1 MRHNPDN
8 IPDGLKIWE
17 YFAEFKRRPELC
29 SVDEQAWVDAG
40 ETVVPT
46 LDNLDKMLR
55 FVVYMASQESPHY
68 LVTDYRARL
77 RACMQSSG
85 ISNTKSMS
93 VLIET
98 GHWWYRRTLMVY
110 LQTFAP
116 IEFSSWL
123 TSRSMAF
130 NMMEVIMSRPPVGEK
145 EISQYVKAQ
154 SGAREELDVLM
165 DKISSAEAVLFPLDE
180 MRQAVATQ
188 AMFDEV
194 NTAESYA
201 RDFTMATKFQ

>member
-1 MRHNPDN
+1 M
-8 IPDGLKIWE
+8 KAWE
-17 YFAEFKRRPELC
+17 YFTDLKRRPELC

-46 LDNLDKMLR
+46 LDNLDKMVR
-55 FVVYMASQESPHY
+55 FVIYMGSQESPHY
-68 LVTDYRARL
+68 LITDYRARL

-85 ISNTKSMS
+85 ISASKSMP

-154 SGAREELDVLM
+154 SGAREELDVLLE
-165 DKISSAEAVLFPLDE
+165 KISSAEAVLFPLDE